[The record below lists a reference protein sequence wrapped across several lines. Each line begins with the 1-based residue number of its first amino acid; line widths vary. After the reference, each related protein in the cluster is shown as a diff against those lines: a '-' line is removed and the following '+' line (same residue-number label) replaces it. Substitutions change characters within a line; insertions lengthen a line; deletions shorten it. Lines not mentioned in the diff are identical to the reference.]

1 MLKEIKKLEY
11 DVILNLFKKI
21 TISIRVQKYIMYLL
35 IIFFILFS
43 FLILSNNIQKKY
55 IKQHTYHFTMQKT
68 LICID
73 TDKNR
78 QMELK
83 TEK

>member
-1 MLKEIKKLEY
+1 
-11 DVILNLFKKI
+11 
-21 TISIRVQKYIMYLL
+21 MYLL

-55 IKQHTYHFTMQKT
+55 IKQHTYHFAMQKT
-68 LICID
+68 LMCID